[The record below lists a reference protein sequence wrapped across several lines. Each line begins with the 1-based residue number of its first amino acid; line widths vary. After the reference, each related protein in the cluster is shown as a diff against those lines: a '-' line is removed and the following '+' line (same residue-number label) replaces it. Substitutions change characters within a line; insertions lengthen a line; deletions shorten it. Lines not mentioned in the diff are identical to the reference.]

1 MIDASTIIN
10 IPDVEYSYT
19 VNNGQTIHETSSNN
33 GTFCLPPQ
41 LKESLISVVANKQ
54 GYNSG
59 SVSGK
64 FVGAPFHRVIPNFM
78 IQGGDFTRR
87 DGNIQNFFILI

>member
-1 MIDASTIIN
+1 MITFFKNNDFILQFTACVNVIDASTIAN
-10 IPDVEYSYT
+10 IPNVEYGYS
-19 VNNGQTIHETSSNN
+19 VNNGQMIHETSSNN

-59 SVSGK
+59 SVSGRLQK
-64 FVGAPFHRVIPNFM
+64 DVTWM
-78 IQGGDFTRR
+78 IAM
-87 DGNIQNFFILI
+87 NPA